1 MYWGIFFKSSNKNQP
16 SVGYFAN
23 FNFIFATEALMNKT
37 NGEFIIT
44 NDDPGYAVI
53 FATYPAP
60 YASVMGAIGDQVRMN
75 RKLLSKKVNHLFIV
89 SFC

>member
-1 MYWGIFFKSSNKNQP
+1 
-16 SVGYFAN
+16 
-23 FNFIFATEALMNKT
+23 MNKT

-60 YASVMGAIGDQVRMN
+60 YASVMGAIGDQVRDRIKGKSLMQW
-75 RKLLSKKVNHLFIV
+75 LYIVNKYGFYY
-89 SFC
+89 C

>member
-1 MYWGIFFKSSNKNQP
+1 
-16 SVGYFAN
+16 
-23 FNFIFATEALMNKT
+23 MNKT

-60 YASVMGAIGDQVRMN
+60 YASVMGAIGDQVRDRIKGKSLMQ
-75 RKLLSKKVNHLFIV
+75 
-89 SFC
+89 